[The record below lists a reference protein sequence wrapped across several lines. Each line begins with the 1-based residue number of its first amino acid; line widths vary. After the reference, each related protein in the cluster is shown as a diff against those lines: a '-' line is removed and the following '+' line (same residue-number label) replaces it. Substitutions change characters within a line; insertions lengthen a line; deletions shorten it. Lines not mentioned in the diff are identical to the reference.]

1 MTSMSVKTF
10 AKEWLPPALIN
21 RLKPLLKY
29 GIYFSGN
36 YPDWETAE
44 VHTSG
49 YDSTLI
55 LEHVKQARLKVMAGE
70 AKYERDSVL
79 FEEVQHSF
87 PMLAGLLR
95 AAMESEGQLS
105 VLDFG
110 GSLGSSY
117 FQCLEFLPKLPSFRW
132 SVVEQEHFVRCGRDQ
147 FETEHLKFYYTVAE
161 VIQQSKPNV
170 ALISSVIQYL
180 PEPYALLDELIASG
194 IPYIIID
201 HTPFSKKEGDR
212 ISVQQVPASIYAASY
227 PCWIFGE
234 KSLHKVFHGRYE
246 VLACFDSSYGSAIS
260 NDLEFSFGGMILRK
274 Y

>member
-1 MTSMSVKTF
+1 MSIKNL
-10 AKEWLPPALIN
+10 AKKWLSPALISQ
-21 RLKPLLKY
+21 LKSWLKF

-36 YPDWETAE
+36 YSDWSNAETHA
-44 VHTSG
+44 SG

-55 LEHVKQARLKVMAGE
+55 LERVKQARLKVMAGD

-87 PMLAGLLR
+87 PLLAGLLR
-95 AAMESEGQLS
+95 VALESKGELS

-117 FQCLEFLPKLPSFRW
+117 FQCIEFLPELSSFRW
-132 SVVEQEHFVRCGRDQ
+132 SVVEQEHFVKCGREQ

-161 VIQQSKPNV
+161 VNQQSKPNV
-170 ALISSVIQYL
+170 ALISSVLQYL
-180 PEPYALLDELIASG
+180 PEPYEVLDELMASG

-201 HTPFSKKEGDR
+201 HTPFSKKEEDR
-212 ISVQQVPASIYAASY
+212 ITIQHVPASIYAASY
-227 PCWIFGE
+227 PCRIFGE
-234 KSLHKVFHGRYE
+234 RSLQKVFQDRYE
-246 VLACFDSSYGSAIS
+246 VLACFDSSYGSAVT

-274 Y
+274 C